1 LLKTGAKFLVL
12 WQTEQQEVGVRPQA
26 CPSAT
31 DNEYHPMKERV
42 EFVAWYENMANQ
54 KHLVQ
59 DFFQSPFWF
68 LEGWNMKSSV

>member
-42 EFVAWYENMANQ
+42 EFVA
-54 KHLVQ
+54 
-59 DFFQSPFWF
+59 
-68 LEGWNMKSSV
+68 